1 MKVKSL
7 ITAVF
12 AVAGLTVGAASHSG
26 LAYSK
31 SASVKTGKW
40 TSQFAKAQA
49 HAKKYGFPLV
59 VVWVNPGCGN
69 CNSFCSSVGS
79 SASFASWK
87 KSSKCMF
94 VLGIG
99 TSKSDAANAKAFA
112 RDPSGY
118 FPYCAVYLDPV
129 GTASPVRS
137 KKTFTGKNMSA
148 STFKSK
154 ILSILKDY
162 VLITQKAGTGGTVN
176 HVYWQ
181 KKGKKVT
188 LKAAP
193 KSKYKF
199 VGWYKSGK
207 KVSTKA
213 SYTITVKSKAT
224 YTAKFKKK

>member
-7 ITAVF
+7 ITAVLV
-12 AVAGLTVGAASHSG
+12 AAGLTGAAGSHSG

-31 SASVKTGKW
+31 TEVRSGVW
-40 TSQFAKAQA
+40 TSQFAKAKT
-49 HAKKYGFPLV
+49 HAKKYGLPLV
-59 VVWVNPGCGN
+59 VVWVNPGCGT
-69 CNSFCSSVGS
+69 CNRFCSAVGS
-79 SASFASWK
+79 SSSFKSWMK
-87 KSSKCMF
+87 TSKCDF

-99 TSKSDAANAKAFA
+99 TSKTDAAKAKAFA
-112 RDPSGY
+112 RDSSGL
-118 FPYCAVYLDPV
+118 FPYCAVYLDPI

-137 KKTFTGKNMSA
+137 KKTFSGKGMSA

-154 ILSILKDY
+154 IQSILKDY
-162 VLITQKAGTGGTVN
+162 VLITQKATTGGRVN

-188 LKAAP
+188 LKATP

-199 VGWYKSGK
+199 VGWYKDGK

-213 SYTITVKSKAT
+213 SYAITVKSKAT